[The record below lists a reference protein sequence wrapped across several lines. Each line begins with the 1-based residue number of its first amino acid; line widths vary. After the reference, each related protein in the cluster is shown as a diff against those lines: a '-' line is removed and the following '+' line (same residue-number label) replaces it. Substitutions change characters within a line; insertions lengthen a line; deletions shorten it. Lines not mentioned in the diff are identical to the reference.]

1 MVCVASTKSS
11 KELIL
16 CFIVGYSKKSHYT
29 FPTDRRS
36 IWRSMGKEPNQLGT
50 FQPETCGYEVS
61 SVQKG
66 IFNIASFSM
75 IRTIGGLGLLVPF
88 TTFSSQLLGYV
99 IKPNIEVHGE
109 NFGMPLP

>member
-11 KELIL
+11 KEPVELIL

-29 FPTDRRS
+29 FPTDRRF
-36 IWRSMGKEPNQLGT
+36 IWSKEPNQLGT

-66 IFNIASFSM
+66 IFNIASFFNDSHN
-75 IRTIGGLGLLVPF
+75 RWF
-88 TTFSSQLLGYV
+88 RSSSSLHHFQFPVVG
-99 IKPNIEVHGE
+99 ICG
-109 NFGMPLP
+109 